1 MPRLCHALAALAIFL
16 PVAAVPGLSVA
27 QTDADIPVAVVDGKK
42 IMRSTVLREFEALPD
57 SIKQQGGLE
66 AIYPRLLDRVIQ
78 QQLLVTEGRQKKMA
92 TDPLVVARM
101 KYLEDAMI
109 GEVYLN
115 RLIEQNMSPDFLQNQ
130 YNAFLAQNPPS
141 EQVHARHILL
151 KTETDATNV
160 IGHLAAGKK
169 FEDAAK
175 EFSTGPSAP
184 NGGDLGFFKKE
195 DMVKPFADAAFAM
208 KPGEISKA
216 PVKTRFGYHVIQLV
230 ERRTTQPPT
239 FEEMKPQLMQRA
251 GRNVAVE
258 IMAKFMESAK
268 IERFEL
274 DGTPM
279 EPAPAAAPKPQ

>member
-101 KYLEDAMI
+101 KYLEDAVI

-130 YNAFLAQNPPS
+130 YNAFLAQNPP
-141 EQVHARHILL
+141 
-151 KTETDATNV
+151 
-160 IGHLAAGKK
+160 
-169 FEDAAK
+169 
-175 EFSTGPSAP
+175 
-184 NGGDLGFFKKE
+184 
-195 DMVKPFADAAFAM
+195 
-208 KPGEISKA
+208 
-216 PVKTRFGYHVIQLV
+216 
-230 ERRTTQPPT
+230 
-239 FEEMKPQLMQRA
+239 
-251 GRNVAVE
+251 RNRS
-258 IMAKFMESAK
+258 M
-268 IERFEL
+268 R
-274 DGTPM
+274 GTSC
-279 EPAPAAAPKPQ
+279 